1 MLVGPYYISTMFLT
15 LFGKSFNW
23 SYFLILMALSSYMAY
38 SYVVISS
45 KKLWA
50 EQILKD

>member
-1 MLVGPYYISTMFLT
+1 MLVGPYYISSIFLM
-15 LFGKSFNW
+15 LSGKSSTW
-23 SYFLILMALSSYMAY
+23 SYLVILMALSTYMAY